1 MENDAPISTNMIA
14 PIRVIVLNRAAGP
27 SCEAIKKLATR
38 ANIPMIIKNII
49 SFFICSNLS

>member
-27 SCEAIKKLATR
+27 SCEAIKKLAIR
-38 ANIPMIIKNII
+38 ANIPMIIKNIM
-49 SFFICSNLS
+49 SYLG